1 MTGTTTRRKPIL
13 PTAILVLGAFYCL
26 FPVAWLVIASTKS
39 SGQLFGTFTLEP
51 GTGLVSNLRQ
61 LFTLENGVYLS
72 WVKNT
77 MIYAF
82 GGAALSTLIS
92 AMAGYALAKFVFA
105 GRETFFRFLVAGV
118 LIPAITLAIPQY
130 FLMAKIG
137 LADTYW
143 SVLLPC
149 LVSPFGIYLCRVYAS
164 AAIPDEMLEA
174 ARIDGAS
181 EWRLFWFVAIPVMVP
196 GLVTVFLLQ
205 FVGIWNNFLLPY
217 LMLSDPT
224 KFPLTLGLY
233 TLISQGNG
241 QTTLYSALLVG
252 VALSVLPLIAII
264 MFLQRFWK
272 MDLISGGV
280 KG

>member
-1 MTGTTTRRKPIL
+1 MTRSTLQRKRML
-13 PTAILVLGAFYCL
+13 PTAILLLGALYCL

-39 SGQLFGTFTLEP
+39 SGQLFSTFTLEP
-51 GTGLVSNLRQ
+51 GTGLASNLRQ
-61 LFTLENGVYLS
+61 LFQYEHGVYLS
-72 WVKNT
+72 WAKNT

-82 GGAALSTLIS
+82 GGAALSTFIS
-92 AMAGYALAKFVFA
+92 AMAGYALAKFVFV
-105 GRETFFRFLVAGV
+105 GRETVFRVLVAGV
-118 LIPAITLAIPQY
+118 LIPAITLAIPQF

-149 LVSPFGIYLCRVYAS
+149 LMSPFGIYLCRVYAIAS
-164 AAIPDEMLEA
+164 IPDELLEA
-174 ARIDGAS
+174 ARVDGAS
-181 EWRLFWFVAIPVMVP
+181 ESRVFFSVVMPVMVP

-205 FVGIWNNFLLPY
+205 FVWIWNNFLLPY
-217 LMLSDPT
+217 LMLSDPK

-233 TLISQGNG
+233 SLISQGNG
-241 QTTLYSALLVG
+241 QTTLYSALLIG

-264 MFLQRFWK
+264 LFLQRFWR